1 MFKLLLLAGASLAPA
16 FSFSHEDRGGHE
28 ADIFP
33 VSSAEETKA
42 TLEQLIDQESEP
54 LRRTTIAR
62 EHSQG
67 GQIAMTALQ
76 YGAGEAAIAY
86 LYHDVSS
93 AQGDDSICR
102 IRIDPKSEV
111 GLFRTINW
119 CLSFIDPAYRPTV
132 VVPSRK
138 PR

>member
-16 FSFSHEDRGGHE
+16 FTFTHEDRGGHE
-28 ADIFP
+28 ADIFT

-42 TLEQLIDQESEP
+42 ILEQLIDEESEP
-54 LRRTTIAR
+54 LKRTISVR
-62 EHSQG
+62 QHSQG
-67 GQIAMTALQ
+67 GQIAMTSLK

-86 LYHDVSS
+86 LYHDASN
-93 AQGDDSICR
+93 AEGDDYICR
-102 IRIDPKSEV
+102 IRVDPESEA

-132 VVPSRK
+132 VVPSVK